1 MAALFKRPNMAVA
14 AGFGLLG
21 MATIGGFAAGF
32 NARAALTAAGLR
44 ASALGEMSP
53 SDTVTLRFPNE
64 WAEAAGSA
72 PMMVAVASAD
82 PGFTLFDPVP
92 TYPVGTAVPTAASE
106 AALEQ
111 GRPTVQPAASVP
123 ARPVLAARPTHRSNA
138 VLNESQLASIKRR
151 LNLTREQERYWPPVE
166 AELRKLEYKKDP
178 KSPQGTR
185 TAAVDMSKVNVEGLK
200 SAGFPLIMSFNDD
213 QRQEL
218 KSLAHL
224 LGLESVI
231 SNF

>member
-106 AALEQ
+106 AA
-111 GRPTVQPAASVP
+111 
-123 ARPVLAARPTHRSNA
+123 
-138 VLNESQLASIKRR
+138 RR
-151 LNLTREQERYWPPVE
+151 GWEERG
-166 AELRKLEYKKDP
+166 
-178 KSPQGTR
+178 GTR
-185 TAAVDMSKVNVEGLK
+185 TRSRADDDDDRRLSRSRYRDDDDDDRRGGRRHGGWYGDPEGHSEAARRG
-200 SAGFPLIMSFNDD
+200 
-213 QRQEL
+213 RR
-218 KSLAHL
+218 
-224 LGLESVI
+224 
-231 SNF
+231 